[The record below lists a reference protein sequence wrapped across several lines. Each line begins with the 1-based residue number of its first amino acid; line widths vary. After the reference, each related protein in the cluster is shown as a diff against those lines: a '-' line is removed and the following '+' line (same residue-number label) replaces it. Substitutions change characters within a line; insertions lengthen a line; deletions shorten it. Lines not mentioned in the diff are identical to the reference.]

1 MKERDDT
8 FIKMAGR
15 RVMPYLRFQR
25 LLIGLY
31 TVMMVF
37 GGVLFVVNYTGECC
51 INNRCTVGISDL
63 VPQHDL
69 LCLSSSQNVQ
79 KQQSSRHYGRGSHK
93 HHSLQKTEQ

>member
-15 RVMPYLRFQR
+15 RVIPYLRFQR

-37 GGVLFVVNYTGECC
+37 GGVLFVVAKRFAESWTSRFAIVLAAGIIAGESLAG
-51 INNRCTVGISDL
+51 VGDAVWKVISGL
-63 VPQHDL
+63 A
-69 LCLSSSQNVQ
+69 
-79 KQQSSRHYGRGSHK
+79 GG
-93 HHSLQKTEQ
+93 